1 MGGNLKSLIEKY
13 FDTPEKKAK
22 LYLLITFAQ
31 IWAVIAMVIGIGV
44 LIFYIMRDL
53 GILGVMV

>member
-1 MGGNLKSLIEKY
+1 LGGKLKSLIEKY

-31 IWAVIAMVIGIGV
+31 IWAVVAMIIGV
-44 LIFYIMRDL
+44 GILIYYIMKNL
-53 GILGVMV
+53 GILGVIL